1 MRRMKTLYLELN
13 AGLGNRIRA
22 MISGICWAEKLC
34 RRLVIWWPVKPE
46 CAAAFSILFDGS
58 GLPDWIEIRDTISSE
73 VPTQV
78 LSPED
83 ARTFFEG
90 KEDIDALHIK
100 LHGCFWSRTD
110 GVLNIKW
117 LSYLRALKPSAAVED
132 VYARWKS
139 QGLLC
144 GNVIHIRGTDNEKA
158 RRLSPLWTFK
168 SAISEEGDGDFTLIS
183 DDTMLLLELYECF
196 GERMHIPERI
206 RQRHTEAGMIE
217 ATASFFVLA
226 RAFKVLGSANSSFS
240 EIARDHGSC
249 LLKIVH

>member
-1 MRRMKTLYLELN
+1 MKTLNLEVN

-46 CAAAFSILFDGS
+46 CAAGFSILFNGS
-58 GLPDWIEIRDTISSE
+58 RLPDWVEIRDTISSE

-78 LSPED
+78 LSQDD
-83 ARTFFEG
+83 ARSFFEG
-90 KEDIDALHIK
+90 KDDIDALYIK
-100 LHGCFWSRTD
+100 SHGCFWPRTD
-110 GVLNIKW
+110 GLANMKW
-117 LSYLRALKPSAAVED
+117 LSYLRALQPSVAVED
-132 VYARWKS
+132 VYSRWKS

-158 RRLSPLWTFK
+158 RRLSPLSMFK
-168 SAISEEGDGDFTLIS
+168 SAITDETGENFTLIS
-183 DDTMLLLELYECF
+183 DDTDLLLEMYECF
-196 GERMHIPERI
+196 GERMRIPERI
-206 RQRHTEAGMIE
+206 RQRHTEEGMIE
-217 ATASFFVLA
+217 ATAAFFVLA

-240 EIARDHGSC
+240 EIARDYGSC

>member
-1 MRRMKTLYLELN
+1 MGRMKTLYLELN

-46 CAAAFSILFDGS
+46 CAAGFSILFNGS
-58 GLPDWIEIRDTISSE
+58 RLPDWVEIRDTMLSE
-73 VPTQV
+73 IPKQI

-83 ARTFFEG
+83 ARVFFEG
-90 KEDIDALHIK
+90 REDIDELFIK
-100 LHGCFWSRTD
+100 SHGCFWSRTD
-110 GVLNIKW
+110 GVANIKW
-117 LSYLRALKPSAAVED
+117 LGYLRSLQPSASVEGI
-132 VYARWKS
+132 YLRWKS

-158 RRLSPLWTFK
+158 RQLSPLWTFK
-168 SAISEEGDGDFTLIS
+168 SAIADETGENFTLIS
-183 DDTMLLLELYECF
+183 DDTMLMLELYECF
-196 GERMHIPERI
+196 GERMRIPERI
-206 RQRHTEAGMIE
+206 RKRDTEEGMIE

>member
-1 MRRMKTLYLELN
+1 MKTLCLEVN

-46 CAAAFSILFDGS
+46 CAAAFSILFNGS
-58 GLPDWIEIRDTISSE
+58 RLPDWVEIRDTISE

-78 LSPED
+78 LSPDD
-83 ARTFFEG
+83 ARSFFEG
-90 KEDIDALHIK
+90 KDDIDALYIK
-100 LHGCFWSRTD
+100 SHGCFWSRTD
-110 GVLNIKW
+110 SVANMKW
-117 LSYLRALKPSAAVED
+117 LSYLRALQPSDAVENL
-132 VYARWKS
+132 YSQWKS

-144 GNVIHIRGTDNEKA
+144 HTVIHIRGTDNEKA
-158 RRLSPLWTFK
+158 RRLSPLSMFK
-168 SAISEEGDGDFTLIS
+168 SAIADETGENFTLIS
-183 DDTMLLLELYECF
+183 DDTDLLLEMYECF
-196 GERMHIPERI
+196 GERMRIPERI
-206 RQRHTEAGMIE
+206 RQRHTEEGMIE
-217 ATASFFVLA
+217 ATAAFFVLA

>member
-1 MRRMKTLYLELN
+1 MRRMKTLYLEVN

-22 MISGICWAEKLC
+22 MISGICWAERLC

-46 CAAAFSILFDGS
+46 CAAGFSILFNGS
-58 GLPDWIEIRDTISSE
+58 RLPEWIEIRDTVSSE

-83 ARTFFEG
+83 ARIFFEG
-90 KEDIDALHIK
+90 KETLDALHIK
-100 LHGCFWSRTD
+100 SHGCFWTRTD

-117 LSYLRALKPSAAVED
+117 LGYLRELQPSAAVEG
-132 VYARWKS
+132 VYSQWKS

-158 RRLSPLWTFK
+158 RRLSPLWIFK
-168 SAISEEGDGDFTLIS
+168 SAIIEEGDGDFTLIS

-196 GERMHIPERI
+196 GERMRIPERI

>member
-1 MRRMKTLYLELN
+1 MDRMKTLYLELN

-46 CAAAFSILFDGS
+46 CAASFSILFNGS
-58 GLPDWIEIRDTISSE
+58 RLPDWIEIRDTQSSE
-73 VPTQV
+73 IPTQV

-83 ARTFFEG
+83 ARIFFEG
-90 KEDIDALHIK
+90 KENLDAVHIK
-100 LHGCFWSRTD
+100 SHGCFWSRTD
-110 GVLNIKW
+110 GVSNIKW
-117 LSYLRALKPSAAVED
+117 LGYLRALQPSAAVED
-132 VYARWKS
+132 IYARWKS

-196 GERMHIPERI
+196 GERMRIPERI
-206 RQRHTEAGMIE
+206 RQRHTETGMIE

>member
-22 MISGICWAEKLC
+22 MISGICWAERLC

-46 CAAAFSILFDGS
+46 CAAGFSILFNGS
-58 GLPDWIEIRDTISSE
+58 RLPEWIEIRDTVSSE

-83 ARTFFEG
+83 ARIFFEG
-90 KEDIDALHIK
+90 KETLDVLHIK
-100 LHGCFWSRTD
+100 SHGCFWTRTD
-110 GVLNIKW
+110 RVLNIKW
-117 LSYLRALKPSAAVED
+117 LGYLRALQPSAAVEG
-132 VYARWKS
+132 VYSQWKS

-158 RRLSPLWTFK
+158 RRLSPLWIFK
-168 SAISEEGDGDFTLIS
+168 SAIIEEGDGDFTLIS

-196 GERMHIPERI
+196 GERMRIPERI

>member
-1 MRRMKTLYLELN
+1 M
-13 AGLGNRIRA
+13 
-22 MISGICWAEKLC
+22 
-34 RRLVIWWPVKPE
+34 IWWPVKPE
-46 CAAAFSILFDGS
+46 CAAGFSILFNGS
-58 GLPDWIEIRDTISSE
+58 RLPDWIEIRDTMSSE

-83 ARTFFEG
+83 ASRFFEG
-90 KEDIDALHIK
+90 KENLDAVHIK
-100 LHGCFWSRTD
+100 SHGCFWSRTD
-110 GVLNIKW
+110 GVSNIKW
-117 LSYLRALKPSAAVED
+117 LGYLRALQPSAAVED
-132 VYARWKS
+132 IYARWKS

-158 RRLSPLWTFK
+158 RRLSPLWIFK
-168 SAISEEGDGDFTLIS
+168 SAITEEGDGDFTLIS

-196 GERMHIPERI
+196 GERMRIPERI

-240 EIARDHGSC
+240 EIARDYGSC

>member
-46 CAAAFSILFDGS
+46 CAAGFSILFDGS
-58 GLPDWIEIRDTISSE
+58 RLPDWIVIRDTMPSE

-90 KEDIDALHIK
+90 KENLDAVHIK
-100 LHGCFWSRTD
+100 SHGCFWSRKD
-110 GVLNIKW
+110 EVSNIKW
-117 LSYLRALKPSAAVED
+117 LGYLRALQPSAAVEG
-132 VYARWKS
+132 VYSQWKS

-144 GNVIHIRGTDNEKA
+144 NNVIHIRGTDNEKA
-158 RRLSPLWTFK
+158 RRLSPLWIFK
-168 SAISEEGDGDFTLIS
+168 SAIAEEGNGDFTLIS
-183 DDTMLLLELYECF
+183 DDTMLMLELYECF
-196 GERMHIPERI
+196 GERMRIPERI
-206 RQRHTEAGMIE
+206 RQRHTEEGMIE

>member
-46 CAAAFSILFDGS
+46 CAAGFSILFNGS
-58 GLPDWIEIRDTISSE
+58 RLPDWIEIRDTISSE

-83 ARTFFEG
+83 ASRFFEG
-90 KEDIDALHIK
+90 KENLDAVHIK
-100 LHGCFWSRTD
+100 SHGCFWSRTD
-110 GVLNIKW
+110 GVSNIKW
-117 LSYLRALKPSAAVED
+117 LGYLRALQPSAAVED
-132 VYARWKS
+132 IYARWKS

-158 RRLSPLWTFK
+158 RRLSPLWIFK
-168 SAISEEGDGDFTLIS
+168 SAITEEGDGDFTLIS

-196 GERMHIPERI
+196 GERMRIPERI
-206 RQRHTEAGMIE
+206 RQRHTEEGMIE

>member
-1 MRRMKTLYLELN
+1 MKTLNLEVN

-46 CAAAFSILFDGS
+46 CAAAFSILFNGS
-58 GLPDWIEIRDTISSE
+58 RLPDWVEVRDTMSSE

-78 LSPED
+78 LSPDD
-83 ARTFFEG
+83 ARSFFEG
-90 KEDIDALHIK
+90 KDDIDALYIK
-100 LHGCFWSRTD
+100 SHGCFWPRTD
-110 GVLNIKW
+110 GVANMKW
-117 LSYLRALKPSAAVED
+117 LSYLRALQPSVTVED
-132 VYARWKS
+132 VYSRWKS

-158 RRLSPLWTFK
+158 RRLSPLWVFK
-168 SAISEEGDGDFTLIS
+168 SAIADETGENFTLIS
-183 DDTMLLLELYECF
+183 DDTDLLLEMYECF

-206 RQRHTEAGMIE
+206 RQRHTEEGMIE
-217 ATASFFVLA
+217 ATAAFFVLA

-240 EIARDHGSC
+240 EIARDYGSC

>member
-1 MRRMKTLYLELN
+1 MKTLNWEVN

-46 CAAAFSILFDGS
+46 CAAAFSILFNGS
-58 GLPDWIEIRDTISSE
+58 RLPDWVEVRDTMSSE

-78 LSPED
+78 LSPDD
-83 ARTFFEG
+83 ARSFFEG
-90 KEDIDALHIK
+90 KDDIDALYIK
-100 LHGCFWSRTD
+100 SQGCFWPRTD
-110 GVLNIKW
+110 GVANMKW
-117 LSYLRALKPSAAVED
+117 LSYLRALQPSVTVED
-132 VYARWKS
+132 VYSRWKS

-158 RRLSPLWTFK
+158 RRLSPLSMFK
-168 SAISEEGDGDFTLIS
+168 SAITDETGENFTLIS
-183 DDTMLLLELYECF
+183 DDTDLLLEMYECF

-206 RQRHTEAGMIE
+206 RQRHTEEGMIE
-217 ATASFFVLA
+217 ATAAFFVLA

-240 EIARDHGSC
+240 EIARDYGSC

>member
-1 MRRMKTLYLELN
+1 MKTLNLEVN

-46 CAAAFSILFDGS
+46 CAAAFSILFNGS
-58 GLPDWIEIRDTISSE
+58 RLPDWVEVRDTMSSE

-78 LSPED
+78 LSPDD
-83 ARTFFEG
+83 ARSFFEG
-90 KEDIDALHIK
+90 KDDIDALYIK
-100 LHGCFWSRTD
+100 SHGCFWPRTD
-110 GVLNIKW
+110 GVANMKW
-117 LSYLRALKPSAAVED
+117 LSYLRALQPSVTVED
-132 VYARWKS
+132 VYSRWKS

-158 RRLSPLWTFK
+158 RRLSPLSMFK
-168 SAISEEGDGDFTLIS
+168 SAIVDETGENFTLIS
-183 DDTMLLLELYECF
+183 DDTDLLLEMYECF

-206 RQRHTEAGMIE
+206 RQRHTEEGMIE
-217 ATASFFVLA
+217 ATAAFFVLA

-240 EIARDHGSC
+240 EIARDYGSC

>member
-1 MRRMKTLYLELN
+1 MKTLCLEVN

-46 CAAAFSILFDGS
+46 CAAGFSILFNGS
-58 GLPDWIEIRDTISSE
+58 RLPDWVEVRDTISE

-78 LSPED
+78 LSPDD
-83 ARTFFEG
+83 ARSFFEG
-90 KEDIDALHIK
+90 KDDIDALYIK
-100 LHGCFWSRTD
+100 SHGCFWSRTD
-110 GVLNIKW
+110 GVANMKW
-117 LSYLRALKPSAAVED
+117 LSYLRAVQPSAAVED
-132 VYARWKS
+132 IYSRWKS

-144 GNVIHIRGTDNEKA
+144 HTVIHIRGTDNEKA
-158 RRLSPLWTFK
+158 RRLSPLSMFK
-168 SAISEEGDGDFTLIS
+168 SAIADETGENFTLIS
-183 DDTMLLLELYECF
+183 DDTDLLLEMYECF
-196 GERMHIPERI
+196 GERMRIPERI
-206 RQRHTEAGMIE
+206 RQRNTEEGMIE
-217 ATASFFVLA
+217 ATAAFFVLA